1 MIRTAD
7 TARKIAALAPECCIR
22 LYITACDDRDRQVKR
37 EGRNRMSAGYEKP
50 DTTINCWASS
60 GRILSMMFL
69 VTSVSVPA
77 PAEEAS
83 NWRAPGRSRNTS
95 TTRSEGGEQYC

>member
-1 MIRTAD
+1 MISTAD
-7 TARKIAALAPECCIR
+7 GQKNCGSCARV

-37 EGRNRMSAGYEKP
+37 GGRNRMSAGYEKP

-69 VTSVSVPA
+69 VSHKRQCSC
-77 PAEEAS
+77 S
-83 NWRAPGRSRNTS
+83 RRSREQL
-95 TTRSEGGEQYC
+95 EGAWSVAQPQQHHE